1 MRTAI
6 AIVLTSVTALC
17 AQPSGDPAREA
28 HRLRQEAEAMLVRG
42 EDLARRG
49 HEQEAAEAFDEAA
62 QLMRRADELA
72 GAPSA
77 APQGPEPSSEQVIHL
92 ANRLAELGDERY
104 AERIFREGR
113 RYGEERDRLLT
124 RVARTERLLVD
135 ARQRRRPDQVERY
148 EEELADLGTKL
159 GDLEDSIVELQE
171 LADSRVRQLEDELGI
186 RRPPPVTQPV
196 AQPGAHN
203 DPPVNE
209 HARRERHYREAVE
222 HLHAAGM
229 PDLARFVER
238 EGWNALHGRPS
249 NPDEWGDEDLSRR
262 TEELTHRVERLEDVI
277 YDLRR
282 SVERLSRE
290 LRRDARVD
298 PDRR

>member
-17 AQPSGDPAREA
+17 AQQSDDPAREA
-28 HRLRQEAEAMLVRG
+28 HRLRQEAEALLVRG

-49 HEQEAAEAFDEAA
+49 HEQEAAEAFDEAS

-77 APQGPEPSSEQVIHL
+77 APAQQGPEPSSEQAIRL
-92 ANRLAELGDERY
+92 ANRLAELGDERS
-104 AERIFREGR
+104 AERIFREAR

-124 RVARTERLLVD
+124 RVARTERLLVE
-135 ARQRRRPDQVERY
+135 ARQRRRPDQIERY
-148 EEELADLGTKL
+148 EKELVDLRTRL
-159 GDLEDSIVELQE
+159 SDLEDSLVELQQF
-171 LADSRVRQLEDELGI
+171 ADSRVRQLEDELGI
-186 RRPPPVTQPV
+186 RRPPPPDTQR
-196 AQPGAHN
+196 GAGD
-203 DPPVNE
+203 DPSE
-209 HARRERHYREAVE
+209 TERARRERYYREAVE
-222 HLHAAGM
+222 QLHAADM

-249 NPDEWGDEDLSRR
+249 DPEEWRDEDRDRR
-262 TEELTHRVERLEDVI
+262 TEELAHRLERLEDVI

-282 SVERLSRE
+282 SVERLSRD